1 MARNEYVAGVDVGGN
16 KCLAVVIDAD
26 NNIVAESRV
35 ATPSGTDALVEVAV
49 EVTRELADVTGGL
62 SAAGFGVPGQLD
74 LQGTMRFAP
83 NLVDVGELAIRER
96 LADVLDVPVFVDNNA
111 NCAAAAELEMGAARG
126 AREAVLITLGGGFG
140 NSIIVDGIVQ
150 RGAHGL
156 AGELGHTMVDPNG
169 PLCPCGR
176 VGCLER
182 YASGSGLT
190 RLAQEAA
197 GSGKAPSL
205 LTYTDGD
212 VELLRGEHVMRAVR
226 DQHHDAV
233 EVLDGFSWWVA
244 VGLANVV
251 AILDPELIVLG
262 GSLVTD
268 WDLLVEP
275 VTRHYSDMVLAG
287 GSREP
292 VKIVPAAMGERAGA
306 LGAAIAARG
315 IDSR

>member
-1 MARNEYVAGVDVGGN
+1 
-16 KCLAVVIDAD
+16 
-26 NNIVAESRV
+26 
-35 ATPSGTDALVEVAV
+35 
-49 EVTRELADVTGGL
+49 
-62 SAAGFGVPGQLD
+62 
-74 LQGTMRFAP
+74 
-83 NLVDVGELAIRER
+83 
-96 LADVLDVPVFVDNNA
+96 
-111 NCAAAAELEMGAARG
+111 
-126 AREAVLITLGGGFG
+126 
-140 NSIIVDGIVQ
+140 
-150 RGAHGL
+150 
-156 AGELGHTMVDPNG
+156 MVDPNG

-226 DQHHDAV
+226 DDHEDAV
-233 EVLDGFSWWVA
+233 EVLEGFTWWVA
-244 VGLANVV
+244 VGMANVV

-275 VTRHYSDMVLAG
+275 VTRHYSGMVLAG
-287 GSREP
+287 GTREP
-292 VKIVPAAMGERAGA
+292 VTIVPAAMGERAGA

-315 IDSR
+315 V